1 MLDINIE
8 EEEEEGGAGGLEKT
22 GMSTTSVFSS
32 RPPPTPLTVV
42 VYSCGW
48 KGEAPSSKEE
58 EQCGTEREF
67 VDAPESDDEDEV
79 EEEGEEDEDE
89 EDEEEEEELCET
101 EPGAGAGMCGL
112 AMESAPGEVEVE
124 DVSEPGI
131 SRSASPRP
139 PLPR

>member
-1 MLDINIE
+1 M
-8 EEEEEGGAGGLEKT
+8 
-22 GMSTTSVFSS
+22 
-32 RPPPTPLTVV
+32 
-42 VYSCGW
+42 
-48 KGEAPSSKEE
+48 
-58 EQCGTEREF
+58 
-67 VDAPESDDEDEV
+67 DAPEFDDEEDEHKDEV
-79 EEEGEEDEDE
+79 EEDGEEDEED

>member
-1 MLDINIE
+1 
-8 EEEEEGGAGGLEKT
+8 
-22 GMSTTSVFSS
+22 
-32 RPPPTPLTVV
+32 

-67 VDAPESDDEDEV
+67 VDAPEFDDEDEEHEDEL

-89 EDEEEEEELCET
+89 EDEEEEVELCET

-112 AMESAPGEVEVE
+112 AMESDPGEVEVE
-124 DVSEPGI
+124 GVSEPGI